1 MKNIFIAT
9 ALTTA
14 LMSSAAFAA
23 NTDSTNVAVS
33 ATVLEECSI
42 EDATAVTFSEVEI
55 NEGAGANALLLQNG
69 SQSDSQNI
77 FVSCNFTTSIAA
89 TSTNDGLLNQ
99 DPNSASV
106 VANDPDDFTNK
117 IEYRVLLNSTDSSFP
132 NLDFRTRLEAS
143 DSVTAGGAFHNDAQL
158 RIVIDRDDTSK
169 RPVSGLYQ
177 DTAVVSLGAI

>member
-1 MKNIFIAT
+1 MKKIILAT
-9 ALTTA
+9 ALSTA

-23 NTDSTNVAVS
+23 NTDSTDLSVT
-33 ATVLEECSI
+33 ATVMEECSI
-42 EDATAVTFSEVEI
+42 EDATAVVFSEVEI
-55 NEGAGANALLLQNG
+55 NEGAGSNALLLQNG

-77 FVSCNFTTSIAA
+77 YVSCNFTTSIAA
-89 TSTNDGLLNQ
+89 TSTNDGLLNN
-99 DPNSASV
+99 DAGSAAV

-158 RIVIDRDDTSK
+158 RVVIDRDDTSK
-169 RPVSGLYQ
+169 RPVAGTYT
-177 DTAVVSLGAI
+177 DTAVISLGAI